1 MAKVRLTFIYLFTQ
15 HIYIEYE
22 LCSRCSL
29 AAGYIAMN
37 KTEEASGL
45 DELAFMQTHIYGKLL
60 LGDKETRVKVQNT

>member
-1 MAKVRLTFIYLFTQ
+1 
-15 HIYIEYE
+15 
-22 LCSRCSL
+22 
-29 AAGYIAMN
+29 MN